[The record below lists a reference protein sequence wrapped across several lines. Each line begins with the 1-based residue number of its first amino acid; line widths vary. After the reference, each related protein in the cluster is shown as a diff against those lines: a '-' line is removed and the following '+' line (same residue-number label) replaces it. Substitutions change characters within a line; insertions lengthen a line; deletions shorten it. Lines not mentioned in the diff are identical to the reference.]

1 VDAGQLVAVLERAL
15 DNSSDDQLSTTPYS
29 ADALRKQLQTLPPEL
44 GQTGFSGLP
53 RIMAESKARF
63 EEGIVNISSLLA

>member
-1 VDAGQLVAVLERAL
+1 VDAGQLLAVLERAL

-44 GQTGFSGLP
+44 RQTGFPGLP